1 MESKNI
7 KIALAILIIIA
18 ISLFFVFGR
27 DSVVNYPSKNI
38 GIVAFGDSLV
48 VGVGST
54 PGNDFVSLLSKKIN
68 QPITNLGVS
77 GNTTAEGLERLSEV
91 IALKPKV
98 VLLLLG
104 GNDFLRKVPATE
116 TFKNLESI
124 IDQIQNTGSIVIL
137 LGVRGGI
144 LTDSYDSLF
153 EELSEKKGTAYV
165 PNVLKGLVGDMRFMS
180 DAIHPNDIGYLKI
193 TDRVY
198 PVLKKMIE

>member
-38 GIVAFGDSLV
+38 GIVTFGDSLV

-54 PGNDFVSLLSKKIN
+54 PGNGFVSLLSKKIN